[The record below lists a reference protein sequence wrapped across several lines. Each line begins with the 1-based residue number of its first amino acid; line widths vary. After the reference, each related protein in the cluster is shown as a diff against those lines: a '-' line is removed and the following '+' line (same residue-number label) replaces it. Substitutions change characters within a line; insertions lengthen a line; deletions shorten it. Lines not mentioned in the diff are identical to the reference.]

1 MVFDLFRV
9 ADADLRPRLRHP
21 AYLGLR
27 DDVRV
32 RKVEGRGFSPARAAG
47 TDLSRA
53 KSREVPALRIP
64 ADSDLASL
72 LSQLGDTE
80 KRRKNGRLML
90 PGGVGG
96 LWEGLRESAGVDLLA
111 AIDHLKT

>member
-1 MVFDLFRV
+1 M

-32 RKVEGRGFSPARAAG
+32 RKVEGRGR
-47 TDLSRA
+47 
-53 KSREVPALRIP
+53 SREVPALRIP

-72 LSQLGDTE
+72 LSQLGDFE
-80 KRRKNGRLML
+80 KRRKNWRLMW

-96 LWEGLRESAGVDLLA
+96 VWEELRESAGVDLLA
-111 AIDHLKT
+111 AIDHLET